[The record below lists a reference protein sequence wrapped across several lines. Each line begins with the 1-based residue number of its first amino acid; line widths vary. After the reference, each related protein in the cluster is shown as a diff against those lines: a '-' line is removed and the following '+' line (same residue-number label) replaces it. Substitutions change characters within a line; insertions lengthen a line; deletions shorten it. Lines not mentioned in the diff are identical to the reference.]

1 MRARGRQVPDG
12 IHHAAALEA
21 SNSAPD
27 NPSGALRAG
36 RNVKGDGV
44 TRAARLAGGEWLLA
58 ASLVTCAAFAIWGE
72 ALFAR
77 LAQPGWFALIFL
89 WLFGV
94 VLASALAVVRHADH
108 VAEILGEPYGTLV
121 LTLSVTA
128 IEVMSISA
136 VMLHGANNP
145 TLVRDTLFSIVMIL
159 LGGVVG
165 AALLLGGWRH
175 SEQHYNLQGANAYL
189 GVIIPLAVLT
199 LTLANFTTTTPGPTL
214 SFAQQAFLLVIAC
227 GLYLAFL
234 AVQTGRHRGY
244 FTSDGADETPPP
256 ALPRAASSLYWHS
269 GLLVAYILPVVFL
282 AEQFAHPVDYLIET
296 LQLPAALRR
305 HHCSAG
311 RDARGDRRHP
321 LGHGQPDAT
330 LDQHLARLRAVDDRD
345 DRPGDAAG
353 ELPHQARD
361 LFRLAR
367 GQRRPS
373 VADSCGQRRH
383 LRQRPYQC
391 AAGRGAR
398 RAVRRLRDAAH
409 SAVKPTPACRA
420 ERIPRQA
427 EKPRRPGALRRAVVS
442 VTVCVSGCH
451 PVHDGVSYACNI
463 GGITGA

>member
-58 ASLVTCAAFAIWGE
+58 ASLVTCAVFASWGE

-296 LQLPAALRR
+296 LQLPAALGGVIIAVLVATPEAIGAIRSAMANQMQRSINISLGSVLSTTGMTVPAMLLVSYLTR
-305 HHCSAG
+305 HEIYFG
-311 RDARGDRRHP
+311 
-321 LGHGQPDAT
+321 L
-330 LDQHLARLRAVDDRD
+330 
-345 DRPGDAAG
+345 
-353 ELPHQARD
+353 
-361 LFRLAR
+361 
-367 GQRRPS
+367 
-373 VADSCGQRRH
+373 
-383 LRQRPYQC
+383 
-391 AAGRGAR
+391 
-398 RAVRRLRDAAH
+398 
-409 SAVKPTPACRA
+409 
-420 ERIPRQA
+420 
-427 EKPRRPGALRRAVVS
+427 PGASDVLLLLTLAVS
-442 VTVCVSGCH
+442 VVTFASGRTNVLQGA
-451 PVHDGVSYACNI
+451 VHVVLFAAFVMLLI
-463 GGITGA
+463 QQ